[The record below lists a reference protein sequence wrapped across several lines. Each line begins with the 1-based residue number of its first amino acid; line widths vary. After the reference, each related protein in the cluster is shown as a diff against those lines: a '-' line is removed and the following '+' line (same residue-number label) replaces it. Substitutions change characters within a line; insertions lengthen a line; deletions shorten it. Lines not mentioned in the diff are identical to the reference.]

1 MKTTIVC
8 SPRSLPLEML
18 VAAARTAVEIN
29 PYNHQPVD
37 HLVRLMPARQ
47 VTPERIAMLTKKY
60 WGIQGVK
67 LTASFLDNPPS
78 NLRKRILLHMNA
90 RRDTAKVKFVETII
104 QGQVGIARVGGQDGG
119 YCAASIHPK
128 KRSAS
133 PKAKGATRSKR

>member
-8 SPRSLPLEML
+8 SRRGLPLEML

-37 HLVRLMPARQ
+37 HLVRLMPSRQ
-47 VTPERIAMLTKKY
+47 VTAERIAMLTKKH

-67 LTASFLDNPPS
+67 LTVSFLDNLPS

-90 RRDTAKVKFVETII
+90 WRGTANVKFVETII
-104 QGQVGIARVGGQDGG
+104 QDQVGIARVGGQDGG
-119 YCAASIHPK
+119 YCPASIYPK
-128 KRSAS
+128 KRNAS
-133 PKAKGATRSKR
+133 QK